1 MSINYECKQTPK
13 YLWFLTLSFS
23 MTLAISNWYDAR
35 LIYLFGVTI
44 TPGALCFPLTFA
56 LSDVITEVYGYK
68 NARRAIWASLFFN
81 SIFIIFGKLVTT
93 LPSPPFLN
101 HNSEFDNLINLDL
114 WIIIAS
120 FTSYIISEPL
130 NSYINA
136 KAKLKAN
143 GHYIGLRF
151 IGSTIAASAIDT
163 PIFVIIAF
171 HKSLTFDAVQSLIIP
186 IFLIKCVVEL
196 AVLPISIKAA
206 ETLKEKEGID
216 IYDTNTN
223 FNPFSL
229 DVDYSTKNTK
239 G

>member
-1 MSINYECKQTPK
+1 MASNYECKQTPK

-44 TPGALCFPLTFA
+44 TPGALFFPMTFA

-81 SIFIIFGKLVTT
+81 AIFIAFGQFITN
-93 LPSPPFLN
+93 LPSPPFSN

-120 FTSYIISEPL
+120 FSSYIVAEPL

-136 KAKLKAN
+136 KAKLRAR
-143 GHYIGLRF
+143 GEYMGLRF
-151 IGSTIAASAIDT
+151 IGSTIVASAIDT

-171 HKSLTFDAVQSLIIP
+171 HKSLTFNTLLSLITP
-186 IFLIKCVVEL
+186 IFIIKCAVEI
-196 AVLPISIKAA
+196 AVLPFSIKAA
-206 ETLKEKEGID
+206 STLKEKEEID
-216 IYDTNTN
+216 IYDINTN

-239 G
+239 D